1 MVNTFNC
8 FGRAGLKK
16 TFECL
21 DQARLTKQLVETIQ
35 LIEAITNPTKGFRN
49 HPVTRMWMDH
59 VSALIDYGLVCV
71 SVIAERFPDYS
82 YQMMQ
87 QKLLNNSLRQD
98 DPVYPAWFEDEQLY
112 MSHRASLFF
121 KSPELYPQFE
131 PEAKL
136 YEQYAWPVPVAKP
149 SLFLETVM
157 EEFHKKMHKYETK
170 PWKPN
175 ARRPEPTTARANY
188 VLRVQ
193 HIVVGKGHKVP
204 TYEEFK
210 VRENKKEERR
220 KKKR

>member
-21 DQARLTKQLVETIQ
+21 DMGRLTKQLVEVIQ
-35 LIEAITNPTKGFRN
+35 LVEAITNPTKGFRN

-71 SVIAERFPDYS
+71 SVIAERFPDYK
-82 YQMMQ
+82 YQMMEG
-87 QKLLNNSLRQD
+87 KLLNNPSRQA
-98 DPVYPAWFEDEQLY
+98 DPVYPAWFEDEQLC

-121 KSPELYPQFE
+121 KSPEIYSQFE
-131 PEAKL
+131 AEARL

-149 SLFLETVM
+149 SLFFETIM
-157 EEFHKKMHKYETK
+157 EEFHKKIHKYETK
-170 PWKPN
+170 PWKHS
-175 ARRPEPTTARANY
+175 ARRPEPTIARANY

-193 HIVVGKGHKVP
+193 HVIVGKGHKVP
-204 TYEEFK
+204 SYEEFIQK
-210 VRENKKEERR
+210 EEKRRRNKKN
-220 KKKR
+220 